1 MWDFLEKS
9 VEFARRIAAS
19 QSISGFTSAAVSD
32 NQVAMVIAKRDLV
45 GFALLLASTRFGSSA
60 P

>member
-1 MWDFLEKS
+1 M
-9 VEFARRIAAS
+9 EFARRIAAS